1 MALLSKREI
10 IESRPIGDG
19 LNAFREEFLLTCRS
33 SGLPCSIQSVH
44 ELDHDGTYSLRTNDC
59 IQP

>member
-1 MALLSKREI
+1 MAQLSKREI

-19 LNAFREEFLLTCRS
+19 LNAFRDEFVSTCRS
-33 SGLPCSIQSVH
+33 SGLPCSVQSVH

-59 IQP
+59 I